1 MTLKRPEPDTSHS
14 GVFGEKQWK
23 LVPLLP
29 TQEMIDAWRLDQAQ
43 LRSLETSYKAM
54 IDAAPPAPDPRDEII
69 RELRDKFAETG
80 KRLRYLS
87 DFCPNEE
94 MDGNL
99 EALARRC
106 EDIANAELRDI
117 LAEALSKAKGVV
129 DG

>member
-1 MTLKRPEPDTSHS
+1 MTRTYNEGLEAAAKWHDDKARGLRSGTGYGGEIDARNHGCYARTIRALKREESP
-14 GVFGEKQWK
+14 
-23 LVPLLP
+23 
-29 TQEMIDAWRLDQAQ
+29 
-43 LRSLETSYKAM
+43 ETS
-54 IDAAPPAPDPRDEII
+54 DPRDEII

-117 LAEALSKAKGVV
+117 LAEALSKAREVMG